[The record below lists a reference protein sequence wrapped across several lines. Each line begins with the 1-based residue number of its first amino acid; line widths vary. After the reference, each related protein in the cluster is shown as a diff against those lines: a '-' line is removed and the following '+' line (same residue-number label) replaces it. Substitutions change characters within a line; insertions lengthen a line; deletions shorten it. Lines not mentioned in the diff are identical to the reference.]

1 MLPCAVKRCE
11 FSRGAWLES
20 NLPIDVLHC
29 TSDSLREPGL
39 TTAMIRGLRHIVVAA
54 ASGARP
60 SSVCRSFST
69 SKRFTQYSI
78 YKGKAALSI
87 KPIPPTWKDT
97 EYNYAMDRHG
107 TLLLTFIPSTGQTG
121 KPGGLQWKDHVNFGL
136 SPSECGEL
144 INACD
149 SRERASFYH
158 DLGNGSTKT
167 FACSPTPDE
176 KAFFFNVEASGKD
189 RIFLPISF
197 GEYYV
202 IKQLINF
209 SLPRLLGFD
218 AAFGVDNFTSKMEE
232 GAQPAYQSKF
242 ANRPTHGVSNSGG
255 NHGTSPPTFS
265 PEPAVMESGHV
276 NPPQQPI
283 VSDTTKKTVGSEW
296 LDKL

>member
-1 MLPCAVKRCE
+1 
-11 FSRGAWLES
+11 
-20 NLPIDVLHC
+20 
-29 TSDSLREPGL
+29 
-39 TTAMIRGLRHIVVAA
+39 MIRALRQLVVA
-54 ASGARP
+54 GARP
-60 SSVCRSFST
+60 SSACPSFST

-97 EYNYAMDRHG
+97 EHNYAIDRQG
-107 TLLLTFIPSTGQTG
+107 TLLLTFIPSTGQAG

-149 SRERASFYH
+149 GRERASFYH

-176 KAFFFNVEASGKD
+176 KAFFFNVEANGKD

-218 AAFGVDNFTSKMEE
+218 AAFGVDHFTSNMEE
-232 GAQPAYQSKF
+232 GGQPAYQSKF
-242 ANRPTHGVSNSGG
+242 ANQSTYGVSDSGG
-255 NHGTSPPTFS
+255 NRGMNPPTFS
-265 PEPAVMESGHV
+265 PEPAVMESGPV
-276 NPPQQPI
+276 NPPQKPI
-283 VSDTTKKTVGSEW
+283 VSNTTKKTVGSEW